1 MTAQRHEPCP
11 HWPKAQ
17 FALWWTASYFCTPL
31 HSVSGSALFFLL
43 IKGQEQG
50 CWEWTEWGSF
60 CALLERRTVEHFS
73 WASTELCNSHPVQ
86 TLRGCLLPGRGCCC
100 QSVFNEVELTS
111 WASERNA
118 DHKDQRLCVPVVCL
132 ICLGVNCPARRV
144 FLLIFE
150 FFRIFVKYFLKP
162 DPIIFFMQIS
172 CTPYSRTHS
181 LTHYRS
187 EIPISLHPACLCT
200 ARENQSTR
208 RKPNDHRENTQ
219 TRDPED
225 ANHCATSL
233 PKYHLNDLKVV

>member
-111 WASERNA
+111 WASGRNA

-150 FFRIFVKYFLKP
+150 FFWIFVKYFLKP
-162 DPIIFFMQIS
+162 DPIIFL
-172 CTPYSRTHS
+172 CKYHVP
-181 LTHYRS
+181 LTHALIHSHITDRKFQLAYT
-187 EIPISLHPACLCT
+187 LHVFVP
-200 ARENQSTR
+200 REETR
-208 RKPNDHRENTQ
+208 VRGGNPTITGRTLKHATQKMLTTVPPRCPNII
-219 TRDPED
+219 
-225 ANHCATSL
+225 
-233 PKYHLNDLKVV
+233 